1 MTGTT
6 LSPDPV
12 PRPVDGASRDA
23 SGAIVGVGSYLLVG
37 VVFGAIL
44 VKSEVVSWYRIQEMF
59 RMQSFHM
66 YGIIG
71 SAFATAAIGVQLLKR
86 LGIRTVSG
94 EAIVVPPKQLGRG
107 YRYWIGGFIFGTG
120 WALTGTCPGPLF
132 ALLGTGAS
140 VLIVVLVAAL
150 LGTWVYGG
158 FRGRLPH

>member
-1 MTGTT
+1 MTDTT
-6 LSPDPV
+6 LSNPV
-12 PRPVDGASRDA
+12 SRPVDGASRA
-23 SGAIVGVGSYLLVG
+23 PAGAIVGVVSYLLVG

-59 RMQSFHM
+59 RMHSFHM
-66 YGIIG
+66 YGMIG

-86 LGIRTVSG
+86 LGIRTLSG
-94 EAIVVPPKQLGRG
+94 EAIVVPAKQLGRG

-140 VLIVVLVAAL
+140 VLIVVLVTAL
-150 LGTWVYGG
+150 LGTWAYGG
-158 FRGRLPH
+158 LRARLPH

>member
-12 PRPVDGASRDA
+12 PRPVAGATRAASDA
-23 SGAIVGVGSYLLVG
+23 IGVGSYLLVG

-66 YGIIG
+66 YGMIG

-94 EAIVVPPKQLGRG
+94 ETIVVPAKQLGRG
-107 YRYWIGGFIFGTG
+107 HRYWIGGFIFGIG

-140 VLIVVLVAAL
+140 VLIVVLSAAL
-150 LGTWVYGG
+150 LGTWAYGG
-158 FRGRLPH
+158 LRGRLPH

>member
-6 LSPDPV
+6 RSPDLAPGAV
-12 PRPVDGASRDA
+12 VAASRARSD
-23 SGAIVGVGSYLLVG
+23 AIVRVGSYLLVG

-59 RMQSFHM
+59 RIHSFHM

-71 SAFATAAIGVQLLKR
+71 SASATAAIGVQLLKR
-86 LGIRTVSG
+86 FGIRAWNG
-94 EAIVVPPKQLGRG
+94 EAIVVPAKHLGRG

-140 VLIVVLVAAL
+140 ALVVVLTAAL

-158 FRGRLPH
+158 LRGRLPH